1 VERGQAPGLYLARM
15 STNILYDQLLS
26 SLGIL
31 MPLRTAEKIVTS
43 LFVLLF
49 FWSSFSL
56 VAALSRSRP
65 WRLTPLLAMTAYGW
79 TFSAGFMNYYAAVA
93 FGSFGVALWCADRP
107 RPRMLCAVLAV
118 LAWFAHPLGVLWMVG
133 AIAWREF
140 VLRARFWWQ
149 AAVIALAVPVLVVL
163 RVWLVRHFPIVVP
176 PISLARRTGIDQ
188 FVLYRNAYIFL
199 AAGVFALLMVW
210 LALDAGIRRPRE
222 ADWRRLMVPAGL
234 WLLIY
239 AVIAILPDGLIV
251 PMYPSAVSYVT
262 TRSTVLLVLLLAA
275 LCACTAPRRWHAPA
289 LAAVAI
295 AFFGMSFYDQM
306 RLARMERQAEQLVEE
321 LPAGVRVVSL
331 VNWPE
336 SHVLIYHLADL
347 ACLGRCLSYM
357 NYEPASKQFR
367 VRATGPNAIVA
378 WTVTQITGLGVGGY
392 QIGSFEQP
400 IYELYQ
406 CRSSDNL
413 CMEQLVTGEPNGMP
427 VVRNGWLM
435 SPSR

>member
-1 VERGQAPGLYLARM
+1 LTLRRREAVVGVLLSLLLVVPVVVFPPVAGDRPSHLYNAWLAQLVERGQAPGLYLARM

-149 AAVIALAVPVLVVL
+149 AAVIALATSVV
-163 RVWLVRHFPIVVP
+163 VGV
-176 PISLARRTGIDQ
+176 
-188 FVLYRNAYIFL
+188 IF
-199 AAGVFALLMVW
+199 GT
-210 LALDAGIRRPRE
+210 
-222 ADWRRLMVPAGL
+222 VPAN
-234 WLLIY
+234 
-239 AVIAILPDGLIV
+239 
-251 PMYPSAVSYVT
+251 
-262 TRSTVLLVLLLAA
+262 RAA
-275 LCACTAPRRWHAPA
+275 
-289 LAAVAI
+289 
-295 AFFGMSFYDQM
+295 
-306 RLARMERQAEQLVEE
+306 RLDPVET
-321 LPAGVRVVSL
+321 LK
-331 VNWPE
+331 
-336 SHVLIYHLADL
+336 
-347 ACLGRCLSYM
+347 
-357 NYEPASKQFR
+357 YE
-367 VRATGPNAIVA
+367 
-378 WTVTQITGLGVGGY
+378 
-392 QIGSFEQP
+392 
-400 IYELYQ
+400 
-406 CRSSDNL
+406 
-413 CMEQLVTGEPNGMP
+413 
-427 VVRNGWLM
+427 
-435 SPSR
+435 